1 MGSQVLRQPYL
12 LVSKTTAVFSVLEF
26 TAFELFSQCGHTELV
41 INKRTG
47 FPTEWKSTEDEI
59 KTLPLKAKISLRRGM
74 QQHVLITI
82 LVVEGRLEVVGK
94 DIPRKIAQMI
104 ELKRK
109 VADP

>member
-1 MGSQVLRQPYL
+1 
-12 LVSKTTAVFSVLEF
+12 
-26 TAFELFSQCGHTELV
+26 
-41 INKRTG
+41 
-47 FPTEWKSTEDEI
+47 
-59 KTLPLKAKISLRRGM
+59 M

-82 LVVEGRLEVVGK
+82 LVVKGRLEVVGK